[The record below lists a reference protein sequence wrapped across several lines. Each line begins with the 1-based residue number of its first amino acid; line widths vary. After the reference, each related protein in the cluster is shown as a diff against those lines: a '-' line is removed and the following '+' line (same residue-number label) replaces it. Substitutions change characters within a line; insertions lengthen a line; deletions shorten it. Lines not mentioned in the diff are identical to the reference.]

1 MEKKEKMP
9 LKKKILIGIGIYF
22 SLALIGILLYIL
34 PDLFVNKTK
43 KEVRTEDI
51 IKEEVTITP
60 QMPLDERINLCV
72 NKANSWEYIT
82 NVLINEDDKI
92 ANILSVTSGGFTE
105 DLFIKSCCIFGI
117 EATKEIF
124 SHCSEINETF
134 FVFQEPLMDSYGNVN
149 MESVFSFG
157 IKRKEFMKVNYKN
170 FNAMINIDY
179 NNLWNIANDI
189 YISPQII
196 TKLKKLK
203 Y

>member
-43 KEVRTEDI
+43 KEVRTENI
-51 IKEEVTITP
+51 IKEEVTITL
-60 QMPLDERINLCV
+60 QMPLEERVNICV
-72 NKANSWEYIT
+72 NKANSGEYRT
-82 NVLINEDDKI
+82 NILINEDDKI

-105 DLFIKSCCIFGI
+105 DLFIKYCCIFGI

-124 SHCSEINETF
+124 SYCSEINETF

-170 FNAMINIDY
+170 YNAMINNDY